1 VQGLFDRNLA
11 SLTCPLCSG
20 PMKIH
25 VTEADILQM
34 EKDELAGNNIAPSKA
49 RCECGFVLLINYC
62 NVCNMKT
69 LYPMRTRCDKTVCF
83 DCINRCYFCNGSLN
97 QAACCW
103 SQDEWCPACQPD
115 ESHRC
120 SLCQEYFILEL
131 FVCGKCGNSLCDH
144 CLCPHMEEDSDGVRG
159 RSLLIETE
167 LRCQRRG
174 KHFTRQFVCTYI
186 FLKIT
191 YYNCT
196 SFFFTSG
203 SVFWRMELVTAPKI
217 CCRPVAMG
225 RTRLAACSPSVFNSA
240 REPSNWFSFLE

>member
-1 VQGLFDRNLA
+1 MKARRICKRWAEITFESTLWRHMVLSSCEEQAQNEILKPRDISWTEVYRRVQGLFDRNLA

-115 ESHRC
+115 ESRRC

-144 CLCPHMEEDSDGVRG
+144 CLCPHVEEDSDGDQG
-159 RSLLIETE
+159 EIP
-167 LRCQRRG
+167 
-174 KHFTRQFVCTYI
+174 FD
-186 FLKIT
+186 
-191 YYNCT
+191 
-196 SFFFTSG
+196 
-203 SVFWRMELVTAPKI
+203 
-217 CCRPVAMG
+217 
-225 RTRLAACSPSVFNSA
+225 
-240 REPSNWFSFLE
+240 